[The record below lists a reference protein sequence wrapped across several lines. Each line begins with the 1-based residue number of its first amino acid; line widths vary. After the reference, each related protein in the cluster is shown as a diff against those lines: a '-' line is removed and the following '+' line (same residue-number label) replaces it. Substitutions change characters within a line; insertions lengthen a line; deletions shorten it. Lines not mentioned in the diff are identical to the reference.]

1 MSSSTVNPTQ
11 HTHETAK
18 NVWQEW
24 HHCTSHHAQPI
35 VSNHRF
41 VVVIASRGR
50 ACGSPCWG
58 SPCRPPMPRRNPQ
71 RLTFRDRLLP
81 CHLNFTSIM
90 WGEMCTCG
98 CQLSVLLFSSL
109 VKGSSPTV
117 GGTPPPEHATLPIR
131 PSIWN
136 APEVP
141 PVSRHRHDSADPSVL
156 TAWCL
161 LGCGL
166 ATCLAIKYMPSIT
179 QHGASSG
186 RSSCCSRPPSSKGA
200 GPFLWPS
207 MPWQKPAGSGGYQWR
222 PISEGCHARLNPSDD
237 IRPPSRRSP
246 FAESCNLPHPQLH
259 VR

>member
-1 MSSSTVNPTQ
+1 VPPTDAAAESAEANFPRQAPSVSSQLYEHNVGRDVHMRLPAESFALQ
-11 HTHETAK
+11 FAGQGHFTH
-18 NVWQEW
+18 
-24 HHCTSHHAQPI
+24 C
-35 VSNHRF
+35 
-41 VVVIASRGR
+41 RGH
-50 ACGSPCWG
+50 SL
-58 SPCRPPMPRRNPQ
+58 PP
-71 RLTFRDRLLP
+71 
-81 CHLNFTSIM
+81 
-90 WGEMCTCG
+90 
-98 CQLSVLLFSSL
+98 
-109 VKGSSPTV
+109 K
-117 GGTPPPEHATLPIR
+117 HATLPIR
-131 PSIWN
+131 SSIWN